1 MTKTTLVDEYVLA
14 PVVSIRVNNIPCMTA
29 PAHAKDIEAAVHRL
43 RELIRWNETSRE
55 RLCQVLY
62 EVAHHIPADLT
73 RRVVLPLKRDIYN
86 GRATRVSR
94 DDIAHVTANPDVL
107 RWFSVQSEAERLH
120 EKIARLHA
128 SQCEQERSALQSI
141 CRNQRFQQALTM
153 SSRTIYR
160 AALAYGRT
168 PPARHGSK
176 LRRSEPRLLQ
186 YAARAATRTS
196 PFSLYTSVATGAWS
210 DAIAREYPIKIGNDR
225 ASLVV
230 VNHALV
236 RRFLDAVVRHKAVA
250 PLVAYR
256 LGPCVRESDARVAY
270 DIQHDDAERQP
281 RVFRGTERRGSMRR
295 TALLHALIQW
305 LQPAPGVMPFKTIV
319 DQIARHAGNERRTQ
333 IEVFVDQLIDC
344 GLLVPYIPIPEQ
356 CDGILGDAARF
367 LETIELPLCRDLA
380 ALVRRAD
387 DALTGFDVA
396 TPADRA
402 VRLTRFDGF
411 WQEAFRAVAARPPTS
426 VLAYEDSVVPTRLDL
441 HPAPWAPIIND
452 LRRLLSALEVFDF
465 KWYLKAVLKSEFVA
479 RHGRGG
485 RCDSLDELARLM
497 PTVYD
502 RLFTAWR
509 RDSSE
514 TIERDDPTLAVIA
527 NLRACLTDAFL
538 AATEEER
545 EELTLDEETI
555 DGVATR
561 RPDQVRRDWTSYSAF
576 VQASV
581 RNGTITHA
589 VVNAV
594 YGGLGTF
601 VSRFAG
607 IVGSAPIEMLRRR
620 VQQFFPGHH
629 LVAEFRPVRG
639 FNANLHE
646 KLAPQEIGDTD
657 LGDTDLGS
665 GEAVAE
671 SDLRIRHD
679 LEGDEIVVTH
689 APTGKRVDLAYLGVL
704 VPYLLPV
711 KYGALFALGG
721 NGQVNLPFHP
731 VAEQRLDPAARVR
744 IRRYPRVRFGS
755 VVICRRR
762 WYAPK
767 SGVPR
772 QRTKES
778 DPAYLVRLNHWRL
791 DAGIPPLVFVR
802 DHPSALMLNTIGDA
816 ESWRQQFSWTRSK
829 PQFIDFRHGLFVRYL
844 AKWLLRDPNHDLF
857 FEEVLPVFDSS
868 VVREDSGRH
877 VAEVVIE
884 FDRRAS
890 SWGMSK

>member
-1 MTKTTLVDEYVLA
+1 MTKTTLIGEYALA
-14 PVVSIRVNNIPCMTA
+14 PVVSMRVNNIPCMTP
-29 PAHAKDIEAAVHRL
+29 PAHAQDIEDAVHRL
-43 RELIRWNETSRE
+43 RELIRWNKTSRD
-55 RLCQVLY
+55 RLCQMLY
-62 EVAHHIPADLT
+62 EVAHRIPADVM

-86 GRATRVSR
+86 GRATRISR
-94 DDIAHVTANPDVL
+94 DDVVARVTTNPEVL
-107 RWFSVQSEAERLH
+107 HWFSVQSEAKGLH
-120 EKIARLHA
+120 AKIARLHA
-128 SQCEQERSALQSI
+128 SQCEQERSALQNI

-153 SSRTIYR
+153 SSRTVYR

-210 DAIAREYPIKIGNDR
+210 EAIACEYPIKVGSDR
-225 ASLVV
+225 ASSVV

-250 PLVAYR
+250 SLVAYR
-256 LGPCVRESDARVAY
+256 LGPCVQESDARVAY

-305 LQPAPGVMPFKTIV
+305 LRSAPRPFKTIV
-319 DQIARHAGNERRTQ
+319 DQIARHVGSAQRTQ
-333 IEVFVDQLIDC
+333 IEAFVDQLIAC

-356 CDGILGDAARF
+356 CDGILDDAAKF
-367 LETIELPLCRDLA
+367 LDTIELPLCRDLA

-387 DALTGFDVA
+387 DVLTGFDVA
-396 TPADRA
+396 APADRA
-402 VRLTRFDGF
+402 VRLTRLDGF
-411 WQEAFRAVAARPPTS
+411 WQDAFRAVAARPPTS
-426 VLAYEDSVVPTRLDL
+426 VIAYEDSVVSARLDL
-441 HPAPWAPIIND
+441 HPVPWAPIIND
-452 LRRLLSALEVFDF
+452 LRRLLPALEVFDF
-465 KWYLKAVLKSEFVA
+465 KWYLKAVLKNEFVA
-479 RHGRGG
+479 RHGHGG
-485 RCDSLDELARLM
+485 RCNNLDELARLM

-502 RLFTAWR
+502 RLFMVWR

-514 TIERDDPTLAVIA
+514 TIEREDPTLAVIA
-527 NLRACLTDAFL
+527 NLRARLTDAFL
-538 AATEEER
+538 TATEEER

-555 DGVATR
+555 DGVASR

-581 RNGTITHA
+581 RNGAITQA
-589 VVNAV
+589 VVNSV

-607 IVGSAPIEMLRRR
+607 VMGSVPIETLRQR
-620 VQQFFPGHH
+620 VRQFFPGHH

-646 KLAPQEIGDTD
+646 KLTPQEIGDI
-657 LGDTDLGS
+657 DLGS

-679 LEGDEIVVTH
+679 IEDDEIVVTH

-704 VPYLLPV
+704 VPYLLPI

-721 NGQVNLPFHP
+721 SGQINLPFHP
-731 VAEQRLDPAARVR
+731 VAEQRLDPAARAR

-755 VVICRRR
+755 VVISRRR

-772 QRTKES
+772 QGTKES

-802 DHPSALMLNTIGDA
+802 DHPSTLMLNAVGDA
-816 ESWRQQFSWTRSK
+816 ESWRQRFSWTRGK
-829 PQFIDFRHGLFVRYL
+829 PQFIDFRHALFVRYL
-844 AKWLLRDPNHDLF
+844 AKWLLRDPDHDLF
-857 FEEVLPVFDSS
+857 FEEVLPTFASS
-868 VVREDSGRH
+868 VVREDSGPR

-890 SWGMSK
+890 SWSMAQ